1 MEKVT
6 LETNLNEE
14 NAVFFFTLTV
24 LWKNNST
31 GREEMTYD
39 DLVEGANN
47 GEFFTI
53 NQTFPFFSYF
63 DWPRD

>member
-1 MEKVT
+1 MGKVT

-14 NAVFFFTLTV
+14 NVVFFFTLTV

-39 DLVEGANN
+39 VLVEGANN

-63 DWPRD
+63 D